1 MPVVERQ
8 DLDQLNAILSV
19 KIERADYA
27 KDVKAQMK
35 EAQKKANMKGF
46 RAGKAPLSIVEK
58 MYGKSIVFDAV
69 NKVVNQELNDY
80 LDAIS
85 ETKNILGQ
93 PLPIAD
99 DEANFDFRPKKAN
112 DYTFRFKLGFAPEF
126 ELKGYDKEAKFTSYN
141 IDVTEEALDKEV
153 ENLKNQFGERTNPTE
168 DIQAK
173 DVLKLNLKELDGEA
187 IKEGGI
193 ENTTSVAVD
202 LLAEELQANVLTM
215 KAGASFNVN
224 IKDLDSKMDQA
235 KAGTLLLGLEDNSAP
250 YGENYVATIE
260 EVTRQE
266 TSEINDEFIAK
277 AFPGNEDI
285 KTVEDIRA
293 YMKGDI
299 VKYYTDQADKL
310 LFAQMQRDLLE
321 KNEFDLPDAFLKE
334 WIVASDENATVESTE
349 AQYPSFKQGLKWS
362 HIQSK
367 IADKSGVKVEEN
379 EVENAIRE
387 EISNYFASSG
397 LGAFGDNSMMDGMVE
412 KFMKDREHV
421 NRTAERIINDK
432 ILVAAKEEVT
442 LEMVDVNQE
451 EFNDI
456 IKKYNEE
463 FAQSNK
469 SADEELTETVEELV
483 EDAVVEEATEE

>member
-310 LFAQMQRDLLE
+310 LFAQMQRELLE

>member
-19 KIERADYA
+19 KVERADYA

>member
-19 KIERADYA
+19 KVERADYA

-299 VKYYTDQADKL
+299 VKYYTDQADKWV
-310 LFAQMQRDLLE
+310 FAQMQRDLLE

>member
-19 KIERADYA
+19 KVERADYA
-27 KDVKAQMK
+27 GEVKTQLK

-58 MYGKSIVFDAV
+58 MYGKSIVFEAV

-85 ETKNILGQ
+85 EKENILGQ

-99 DEANFDFRPKKAN
+99 DETSFDFRPKKAT
-112 DYTFRFKLGFAPEF
+112 DYTFKFKLGFAPEF
-126 ELKGYDKEAKFTSYN
+126 ELKGYDKEATFTSYN
-141 IDVTEEALDKEV
+141 ITVTDEALDKEI
-153 ENLKNQFGERTNPTE
+153 ENLKNQFGEKSNPTE
-168 DIQAK
+168 NVEAK

-202 LLAEELQANVLTM
+202 LLTEELQTKVLTL
-215 KAGASFNVN
+215 KTGDTFNVN
-224 IKDLDSKMDQA
+224 VKDLDSKVNPN
-235 KAGTLLLGLEDNSAP
+235 KIGTFLLGLEDNETP
-250 YGENYVATIE
+250 FGENYVATIE
-260 EVTRQE
+260 EVTRHIA
-266 TSEINDEFIAK
+266 TEINDEFIAK
-277 AFPGNEDI
+277 AFPGNEDL
-285 KTVEDIRA
+285 KTEEDIRN

-299 VKYYTDQADKL
+299 VKYYSDQADKL
-310 LFAQMQRDLLE
+310 LFAQMQRALLE
-321 KNEFDLPDAFLKE
+321 ENDFDLPDAFLKE
-334 WIVASDENATVESTE
+334 WIVFSDETATVETTE

-362 HIQSK
+362 HVQSK
-367 IADKSGVKVEEN
+367 IAAKSNVKVEEK
-379 EVENAIRE
+379 EVEAAIRE
-387 EISNYFASSG
+387 EIGNYFASSG

-442 LEMVDVNQE
+442 LEMIDVNQE

-456 IKKYNEE
+456 IKKYNKE

-483 EDAVVEEATEE
+483 EDAVIETVEE

>member
-19 KIERADYA
+19 KVERADYA

-334 WIVASDENATVESTE
+334 WIVASDENATVESAE